1 MKKLVVLALITAF
14 LSSIGLSQN
23 ILISFEDFKTAVSNV
38 KIQGFTIITED
49 DYDDYD
55 DDDYDEYYD
64 DEYGDYVETEYA
76 VAMLNN
82 VGEVVIF
89 TLYLKDGEP
98 MWTDVP
104 YDFEGVTAEYLEY
117 REMKM
122 FNADLV
128 FINALLSI
136 ASTGSHGKS
145 DLESFFKSTGLAKMK
160 PETVNWI
167 PEIPAQYR
175 LNGTIISINISES
188 DVDGYKAIVY
198 VRAQVCNELNE
209 SYKKLRKNYGG
220 GESFIRLPNEIIFD
234 TPYGYVVEDLYTTNE
249 DGDIILFI
257 YYIP

>member
-1 MKKLVVLALITAF
+1 MKNLVLLLIAAF
-14 LSSIGLSQN
+14 LTSIGLSQN

-55 DDDYDEYYD
+55 DDDDYYD
-64 DEYGDYVETEYA
+64 DEYGDYAETEYA

-82 VGEVVIF
+82 AGEVVIF
-89 TLYLKDGEP
+89 TLYLKTGEP
-98 MWTDVP
+98 MWTDAP
-104 YDFEGVTAEYLEY
+104 YEFEGVTAEYSEY

-145 DLESFFKSTGLAKMK
+145 DLESFFKRTGLAKMK

-175 LNGTIISINISES
+175 LNGTIISINKSES
-188 DVDGYKAIVY
+188 DVDGFKYTVY
-198 VRAQVCNELNE
+198 VEAQLCNKLNE
-209 SYKKLRKNYGG
+209 SYKKLVKNYGV
-220 GESFIRLPNEIIFD
+220 GESFIKFPNEIIFD
-234 TPYGYVVEDLYTTNE
+234 TPYGYVVEDLYSTNE
-249 DGDIILFI
+249 DGDIIMFI